1 MSRARKHIGAAVLLT
16 FLLASCGGGDSS
28 SGRVRNSAIEC
39 FNTQEEKDA
48 AVLAAQA
55 EVDAEVVDAQVA
67 LDAATIQPLCSEVET
82 SKLRA
87 AAHSFL
93 GNVVST
99 PNEFRLVISGGSS
112 VASA

>member
-1 MSRARKHIGAAVLLT
+1 MSRAQKHIGAAVLLT

-55 EVDAEVVDAQVA
+55 EVDAEVDAEVVDAQIA
-67 LDAATIQPLCSEVET
+67 LDAANAQPLCSEVEGAPT
-82 SKLRA
+82 
-87 AAHSFL
+87 
-93 GNVVST
+93 
-99 PNEFRLVISGGSS
+99 
-112 VASA
+112 